1 MGKKTRY
8 ESNMKIWKQKA
19 ALNKVYDLT
28 SHRQYDNMAT

>member
-8 ESNMKIWKQKA
+8 GSNMKIWKQKA

-28 SHRQYDNMAT
+28 GYRQYNNMAT